1 MPEEMPVART
11 CIAPVSSNRA
21 RVLTTSR
28 VSAWGACCRTDPST
42 AYTDAQQT
50 VDVATIAGIVAD
62 MAVLAAL
69 DRAPVNRPPIQTA

>member
-1 MPEEMPVART
+1 
-11 CIAPVSSNRA
+11 
-21 RVLTTSR
+21 
-28 VSAWGACCRTDPST
+28 CRTDPST